1 MAAMD
6 PATHTLLL
14 SSLLLV
20 GGALMLGLGSS
31 WLVSGAS
38 RLALGLGVTPMV
50 VGLTVVGF
58 GTSMPELSVSVL
70 AALRDS
76 SGLSLGNAVGSNIMN
91 LLLVLGVAAVIR
103 PMEVIG
109 TRRALLR
116 DLGFGLLPA
125 LVLTAA
131 SWSGF
136 ISRPVALL
144 LVAIFVVFLIVTVR
158 VARAERR
165 ERVVVGGSPWRNAAL
180 TGAGVVVLV
189 WGADLMVRGGVATAR
204 HFGISDAVIGLTLV
218 AFGTSLPE
226 LATSVAASLKEQSAL
241 SVGNVLG
248 SNIFN
253 LGLIVG
259 LAFAIRPGGVPA
271 FVIRQD
277 IPILVAVTLI
287 VGLGILRDGRI
298 SRREGGIML
307 AMFVAY
313 FVFLAQRGG

>member
-1 MAAMD
+1 MD
-6 PATHTLLL
+6 PAAHSLLL
-14 SSLLLV
+14 SLLLLA
-20 GGALMLGLGSS
+20 GGAAMLGLGSS

-70 AALRDS
+70 ASLRGS

-103 PMEVIG
+103 PMEVVG
-109 TRRALLR
+109 DRGALLR

-125 LVLTAA
+125 LVLVAG
-131 SWSGF
+131 SWSGI
-136 ISRPVALL
+136 ISRPVALV
-144 LVAIFVVFLIVTVR
+144 LVGIFTLFLVVTLR
-158 VARAERR
+158 VARAGRQ
-165 ERVVVGGSPWRNAAL
+165 ERVVVGGSPWGNTAL
-180 TGAGVVVLV
+180 TVVGIAVLV
-189 WGADLMVRGGVATAR
+189 WGADLMVRGGVAIAHR
-204 HFGISDAVIGLTLV
+204 FGISDAIIGLTLV

-226 LATSVAASLKEQSAL
+226 LATSVAASLKGQSAL

-259 LAFAIRPGGVPA
+259 LAFAIRPGGVPV

-287 VGLGILRDGRI
+287 VGLGILRNGKI

-307 AMFVAY
+307 AMFAAY
-313 FVFLAQRGG
+313 FVFLAQRGS